1 MIKKFT
7 SVIRKTAFQR
17 SRRHGAWGKVGQTRQ
32 ILRKNKITSSSGKLF
47 KIAKRSTLQNFWDL
61 GRTTLVGFLVVRGL
75 KTSGGKAELVADAF
89 SAVELKLLTIESSEV
104 QQATQ

>member
-1 MIKKFT
+1 ML
-7 SVIRKTAFQR
+7 SA
-17 SRRHGAWGKVGQTRQ
+17 RHHFGDHDAMGRGARWGQTRQ

-89 SAVELKLLTIESSEV
+89 SAVELKLLVIESSEG

>member
-7 SVIRKTAFQR
+7 SVIRKTSFQR

-75 KTSGGKAELVADAF
+75 KTSGEAELVADAF